1 MSKRTVEPFYIPPSL
16 LVKQLR
22 SALLIRRLTDWS
34 KLPWWATQANKVFQ
48 IAAGCQGVGC
58 FGYPVHPVWE
68 VTSRCN
74 LECEHC
80 HARGGEKTDPEEL
93 TTEEGKSRVID
104 ALAEISDFKSLIF
117 SGGEPLVREDIF
129 ELIAHSKSR
138 GFYPIVAT
146 NATLITST
154 VADRLKRA
162 GTLGIAAS
170 IDSVK
175 DDLHDAFRRKKGAL
189 RLAKE
194 GIANA
199 AAEGMYIQINIT
211 ASKLNVGELAE
222 VVQFADDLRAHVIL
236 LYQFIP
242 SGRGT
247 ENAELELSSEEFRKE
262 IMDAAALQRDI
273 HPVIAPVGLPEYW
286 ALLNT
291 RNNGGHRTD
300 ILRGC
305 ICGNG
310 MFYIKP
316 NGDVWPC
323 AFVAISGGN
332 LRTASPREIWTG
344 SELFRGLRD
353 RSKLKGMCGTC
364 GHRDVCGGCRARSY
378 AKTGDLFAEDPGCPL
393 TADERAGRR
402 LSG

>member
-1 MSKRTVEPFYIPPSL
+1 VNDKTVKPFYDPPSL
-16 LVKQLR
+16 ILKQLR
-22 SALLIRRLTDWS
+22 SALLIRRLTGWT
-34 KLPWWATQANKVFQ
+34 KLPWWATQANKIFQ

-68 VTSRCN
+68 VTAKCN

-80 HARGGEKTDPEEL
+80 HARAGNVDCTDEL
-93 TTEEGKSRVID
+93 TTEEGKTRVID
-104 ALAEISDFKSLIF
+104 ALSQVSDFKSLIF
-117 SGGEPLVREDIF
+117 SGGEPLVRDDVF
-129 ELIAHSKSR
+129 ELIAHAKRR

-146 NATLITST
+146 NATLITAT
-154 VADRLKRA
+154 VAEQLREA
-162 GTLGIAAS
+162 GAIGIAAS
-170 IDSVK
+170 IDSTK
-175 DDLHDAFRRKKGAL
+175 DEVHDSFRNKEGAL

-211 ASKLNVGELAE
+211 ASKINKDDLPDIIR
-222 VVQFADDLRAHVIL
+222 FADDLRAHVIL

-242 SGRGT
+242 TGRGL
-247 ENAELELSSEEFRKE
+247 ESSDLELSVDEFREE
-262 IMDAAALQRDI
+262 ILLAGRLQKDL

-286 ALLNT
+286 ALHNVL
-291 RNNGGHRTD
+291 RNSGRRSS

-323 AFVAISGGN
+323 AFVPISGGN
-332 LRTASPREIWTG
+332 LREKTPEQIWND
-344 SELFRGLRD
+344 SELFKNLRNRD
-353 RSKLKGMCGTC
+353 NLKGICHDCSQREM
-364 GHRDVCGGCRARSY
+364 CGGCRARAY
-378 AKTGDLFAEDPGCPL
+378 GRTGDLFAEDHMCPL
-393 TADERAGRR
+393 DADERSRIQH
-402 LSG
+402 

>member
-1 MSKRTVEPFYIPPSL
+1 MGNRTVEPFFSPPSL

-22 SALLIRRLTDWS
+22 SALLIRRLTGWS
-34 KLPWWATQANKVFQ
+34 RLPWWTTQAGKMLR
-48 IAAGCQGVGC
+48 IAAGCQGIGC

-80 HARGGEKTDPEEL
+80 HARGGERADPDEL

-104 ALAEISDFKSLIF
+104 QLALVPDFKSLVF

-129 ELIAHSKSR
+129 ELIAHAKAR

-146 NATLITST
+146 NATLITPS
-154 VADRLKRA
+154 VAERLKRA

-170 IDSVK
+170 IDSLK
-175 DDLHDAFRRKKGAL
+175 DDVHDSFRQKRGAL
-189 RLAKE
+189 RMAKE

-199 AAEGMYIQINIT
+199 AAEGMYIQVNIT
-211 ASKLNVGELAE
+211 ASRLNIGEIGDL
-222 VVQFADDLRAHVIL
+222 VRFADGLRAHVIL

-247 ENAELELSSEEFRKE
+247 ESASLELSPEEFRRE
-262 IMDAAALQRDI
+262 IIEAGNLQRDL

-286 ALLNT
+286 ALMNT
-291 RNNGGHRTD
+291 RNNGGRASD
-300 ILRGC
+300 VLRGC

-323 AFVAISGGN
+323 AFVPMSGGN
-332 LRTASPREIWTG
+332 LRTVTPADVWERSD
-344 SELFRGLRD
+344 LFRSLRD
-353 RSKLKGMCGTC
+353 RRNLKGTC
-364 GHRDVCGGCRARSY
+364 GACGQRDVCGGCRARAL

-393 TADERAGRR
+393 TPEER
-402 LSG
+402 SGGPSP